1 MGHNAAL
8 LVERKQTDEIE
19 SKNSTDAA
27 PLYSPDVINVD
38 DTEDLRTVIVNTDS
52 DKETFFRY

>member
-1 MGHNAAL
+1 VGHNAAL
-8 LVERKQTDEIE
+8 LVERKQADEIE
-19 SKNSTDAA
+19 SENSTYAA

>member
-8 LVERKQTDEIE
+8 LVERKQADEIE
-19 SKNSTDAA
+19 SKNSTGAV

>member
-1 MGHNAAL
+1 VGHNAAL
-8 LVERKQTDEIE
+8 LVERKQADEIDSE
-19 SKNSTDAA
+19 NSTDAA

>member
-1 MGHNAAL
+1 VGHNAAL
-8 LVERKQTDEIE
+8 LVERKQADEIE
-19 SKNSTDAA
+19 SENSTDAA

>member
-1 MGHNAAL
+1 M
-8 LVERKQTDEIE
+8 ERKEADEIE
-19 SKNSTDAA
+19 SEQTDAT

-52 DKETFFRY
+52 DKETHFRY